1 MQKGLCLVNTMHV
14 TASVFIIDN
23 ESGLHQNYKKW
34 LEELTLH
41 ETINQYEHNKTCAD
55 NAYLKRQI
63 MERESIVVITTGELN
78 FGQ

>member
-1 MQKGLCLVNTMHV
+1 VQEGLCLVNTMHV
-14 TASVFIIDN
+14 TASIFIIDN

-41 ETINQYEHNKTCAD
+41 ETINQYEYNKTCAD

-63 MERESIVVITTGELN
+63 MERKCIVVITTDELN